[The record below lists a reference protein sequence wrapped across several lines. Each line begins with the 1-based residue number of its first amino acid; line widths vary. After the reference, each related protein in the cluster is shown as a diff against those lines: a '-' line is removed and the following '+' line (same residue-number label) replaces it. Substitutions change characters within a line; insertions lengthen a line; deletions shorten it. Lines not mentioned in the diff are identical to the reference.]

1 MPEIKALAP
10 ARIKW
15 ALELLNAGKDDSVLE
30 IGCGSGVAAQH
41 LLPTL
46 VQGGGWYY
54 GVDTSTAAVK
64 AAIARNKEH
73 TKAARAI
80 FFERAFD
87 ADSHEPLIFAR
98 VLAVNVNPFW
108 TDGGEALTS
117 LRRIIR
123 RGSVVVLVY
132 ETPTPAQRT
141 KIAKILKPRMA
152 APHFGDVTFLNRT
165 SAGAPMLGIVAQ
177 C

>member
-15 ALELLNAGKDDSVLE
+15 ALELLNAGQDDSVLE

-46 VQGGGWYY
+46 TRGGWYY
-54 GVDTSTAAVK
+54 GVDKSPAAIK
-64 AAIARNKEH
+64 AAIARNKDF

-98 VLAVNVNPFW
+98 VLAVNVNLFW
-108 TDGGEALTS
+108 TDDGAAIAS
-117 LRRIIR
+117 LRRITR
-123 RGSVVVLVY
+123 RHSIVVLVY
-132 ETPTPAQRT
+132 ETPEPAQRT
-141 KIAKILKPRMA
+141 KIERILKDRLA
-152 APHFGDVTFLNRT
+152 APSFSSATFSKRT
-165 SAGAPMLGIVAQ
+165 IAGAPMLGIVATG
-177 C
+177 

>member
-1 MPEIKALAP
+1 VSEIKALAP

-54 GVDTSTAAVK
+54 GVDKSAAAIK
-64 AAIARNKEH
+64 AAIARNKAMLP
-73 TKAARAI
+73 TQRAI
-80 FFERAFD
+80 FVEREFD
-87 ADSHEPLIFAR
+87 ADKHEPVIFQR
-98 VLAVNVNPFW
+98 ILAVNANLFW
-108 TDGGEALTS
+108 TDDGEALTS
-117 LRRIIR
+117 LRRVMR
-123 RGSVVVLVY
+123 RGSIFVQVY

-141 KIAKILKPRMA
+141 KITNILKPRMT
-152 APHFGDVTFLNRT
+152 APHFGEVSLTRRT
-165 SAGAPMLGIVAQ
+165 IGGAPMLGIVAKS
-177 C
+177 